1 MNKRSIIAADKVFTG
16 KEWLNDFSLVSEN
29 NQILE
34 LVPTVSLSKEEQLD
48 TVVHPYIVPAFIDI
62 QIYGAG
68 GKLFSVYPETDALY
82 RLQEYC
88 RTGGAF
94 HFAPTVATNT
104 KEVFFKAIDA
114 VKEYWQQGGTGCL
127 GLHLE
132 GPWMNPVKRGA
143 HIEAFIH
150 SPSMPEVKELLD
162 YGAGIIKI
170 ITLAPEVCSEEI
182 IRYIQSRGIVVS
194 AGHSNASY
202 ATATAAFDNG
212 ITTATHLFN
221 AMSALQHREPGMVGA
236 IFNHPTVKSS
246 IVPDGYHVD
255 FAAIRI
261 AKTMMKERLF
271 VITDAVTEAA
281 DGPYQHYKKG
291 DKFESNGILSGSAL
305 TMIKSVKNLIQ
316 YCDIEL
322 GEAIRMCSLYPA
334 QVLGLQGL
342 GAIEKGK
349 EANFILLDQEL
360 NIIKM

>member
-16 KEWLNDFSLVSEN
+16 KEWLHDFSLVIEN
-29 NQILE
+29 NQIRE
-34 LVPTVSLSKEEQLD
+34 LVPTASLSKDEQLAA
-48 TVVHPYIVPAFIDI
+48 VSHSYIVPAFIDI

-82 RLQEYC
+82 RLEEYC
-88 RTGGAF
+88 RKGGAF

-114 VKEYWQQGGTGCL
+114 VKEYWRQGGTGCL

-202 ATATAAFDNG
+202 ATATSAFDNG

-255 FAAIRI
+255 FAAIKI
-261 AKTMMKERLF
+261 AKNIMKDRLF

-281 DGPYQHYKKG
+281 DGPYQHYKNG
-291 DKFESNGILSGSAL
+291 DKFESNGILRGSAL
-305 TMIKSVKNLIQ
+305 TMIKAVKNLVQ

-334 QVLGLQGL
+334 QVMGLLGLGTL
-342 GAIEKGK
+342 EKGK
-349 EANFILLDQEL
+349 DADFILLDQEL
-360 NIIKM
+360 NIIKI

>member
-1 MNKRSIIAADKVFTG
+1 
-16 KEWLNDFSLVSEN
+16 
-29 NQILE
+29 
-34 LVPTVSLSKEEQLD
+34 
-48 TVVHPYIVPAFIDI
+48 
-62 QIYGAG
+62 
-68 GKLFSVYPETDALY
+68 
-82 RLQEYC
+82 
-88 RTGGAF
+88 
-94 HFAPTVATNT
+94 
-104 KEVFFKAIDA
+104 
-114 VKEYWQQGGTGCL
+114 
-127 GLHLE
+127 
-132 GPWMNPVKRGA
+132 MNPVKRGA

-202 ATATAAFDNG
+202 ATATSAFDNG

-255 FAAIRI
+255 FAAIKI
-261 AKTMMKERLF
+261 AKNIMKDRLF

-281 DGPYQHYKKG
+281 DGPYQHYKNG

-305 TMIKSVKNLIQ
+305 TMIKAVKNLVQ

-334 QVLGLQGL
+334 QVMGLLGLGTL
-342 GAIEKGK
+342 EKGK
-349 EANFILLDQEL
+349 DADFILLDQEL
-360 NIIKM
+360 NIIKI

>member
-132 GPWMNPVKRGA
+132 GPWMNPIKRGA

-305 TMIKSVKNLIQ
+305 TMIKSVKNLVQ
-316 YCDIEL
+316 YCGIEL

-342 GAIEKGK
+342 GTIEKGN

-360 NIIKM
+360 NII

>member
-202 ATATAAFDNG
+202 ATASAAFDNG

-261 AKTMMKERLF
+261 AKTMMKDRLF

-281 DGPYQHYKKG
+281 DGPYQHYKNG

-305 TMIKSVKNLIQ
+305 TMIKSVKNLVQ

-342 GAIEKGK
+342 GTIEKGN

>member
-1 MNKRSIIAADKVFTG
+1 MNKRSIIAANKVFTG

-34 LVPTVSLSKEEQLD
+34 LVPTASLSKEEQLD

-82 RLQEYC
+82 RLLEYC

-132 GPWMNPVKRGA
+132 GPWMNPIKRGA

-305 TMIKSVKNLIQ
+305 TMIKSVKNLVQ
-316 YCDIEL
+316 YCGIEL

-342 GAIEKGK
+342 GTIEKGN

-360 NIIKM
+360 NII